1 MSSGPWITSSS
12 CSPSVVQSSEDT
24 SVAAIFQWLRFIF
37 LSPCPQRALLSS
49 VDLLFLLSLLA
60 FSILKLYSKFVSNG
74 HQSSELNKPLIRNS
88 RAHLRTTIC
97 FKLSL
102 TVSALLTLCYTVVC
116 ILAFTRNTEL
126 PWKLVDGLF
135 WLVQAITHAVIT
147 ILIAH
152 ERRFEAVKHPL
163 SLRVYWVANFIVI
176 SLFTVS
182 GILRLVY
189 VQQNQDPSFRLDD
202 VISMVSFPL
211 SIVLLVIALRGS
223 TGIAVN
229 REFEQGMN
237 GEGNLY
243 EPLLS
248 KSNVTGFASAS
259 IISKTFWI
267 WMNPLLRKGYKG
279 PLKVDEI
286 PFLSPEHRA
295 EKMSVL
301 FESNWPKPQEKLDH
315 PVRTTLLRCFW
326 KEVAFTAFLAVVR
339 LCVMYVGPVLIQS
352 FVDFTAGKRS
362 SPYEG
367 YYLVM
372 ILLCAKFVEVL
383 STHQFN
389 FNSQKLGMLI
399 RSTLITSL
407 YKKGLRLSCSA
418 RQAHG
423 VGQIV
428 NYMAVDAQQL
438 SDMMLQLHAIWMMP
452 VQLAIA
458 LSLLYNSLGAA
469 VLTSVVG
476 IMCVLVFVVLGTR
489 RNNRFQFNVM
499 KNRDSRMKATNEMLN
514 YMRVIKFQAWEEH
527 FNKRILAFRESE
539 FSWLTKFMY
548 SISANVVV
556 MWCTPVVISTL
567 TFGTALL
574 LGVRLDAGTVFTT
587 TTIFKILQEPIRTFP
602 QSMISISQAM
612 ISLGRLDRYMMS
624 RELVEDA
631 VERDEGCDSR
641 TAVEVKNGAF
651 SWDDESKEED
661 LKHINLNVN
670 KGELTAIVGTVGSGK
685 SSLLASILGEMHKL
699 SGKVRVCGTTAY
711 VAQTSWI
718 QNGTIEENILFGL
731 PMDRERY
738 QEVVRVC
745 CLEKDLEMMEFGD
758 QTEIGERGINLSG
771 GQKQRIQLARAV
783 YQNCD
788 IYLLDD
794 VFSAVDAHTGSE
806 IFKECVR
813 GVLKNK
819 TVLLVTHQVDFL
831 HNVDLILVMR
841 DGMIVQ
847 GGKYNELLSSGLDFK
862 ELVAAHETSME
873 LVEMSPTIPSKSSP
887 SPQISPQPSSN
898 HREAN
903 GANDS
908 LGQPKSDNR
917 TSKLIKE
924 EEKETGKVSLHV
936 YKVYCTEAYG
946 WWGVVLVLSLSLLWQ
961 ATLMAGDYWLSYE
974 TSADRAV
981 AFKPSVFI
989 TVYAI
994 IAAISFLVV
1003 LVRAFSVTIV
1013 GLSTAQIFFKQILHS
1028 ILHAP
1033 MSFFD
1038 TTPSGR
1044 ILSRASTDQTN
1055 IDLFLP
1061 FILGITV
1068 AMYIT
1073 VLGIFIIVCQN
1084 SWPTI
1089 FLLIPLIWL
1098 NIWYRGYYLASSR
1111 ELTRLDSITKAP
1123 VIHHF
1128 SESISGVVTIRSF
1141 RRQNMFSKENVKRVN
1156 ANLRMDFHNN
1166 GSNEWLGFR
1175 LEMLGSLILCI
1186 STLFMILLP
1195 SSIIKPENVGLTLSY
1210 GLSLNGVL
1218 FWAIYMSCFVENR
1231 MVSVER
1237 IKQFTNIPS
1246 EAEWEIKDRVP
1257 PSNWPSHGNVELKDL
1272 QVRYRPNTPLVLKG
1286 ISLSIHGGEKI
1297 GVVGRTGGGKS
1308 TLIQVFFRLVEP
1320 SGGKIIIDGIDITT
1334 LGLHDLRSRFGII
1347 PQEPVLFEGT
1357 VRSNIDPVGIY
1368 SDEEIWKSLERC
1380 QLKDVVAAKPD
1391 KLNSLVADDG
1401 DNWSVGQRQLLCLG
1415 RVMLKHSWLLFM
1427 DKATASVDS
1436 QTDAVIQRI
1445 IREDFAACTIISIA
1459 HRIPTVMDCNRV
1471 LVVDAGLAKEFD
1483 KPSRL
1488 LERQSLFGALVQ
1500 EYANRSSG
1508 L

>member
-1 MSSGPWITSSS
+1 MVWLYH
-12 CSPSVVQSSEDT
+12 PSKLISYEPC
-24 SVAAIFQWLRFIF
+24 RFG
-37 LSPCPQRALLSS
+37 LCATENLTLLIKCVCVS
-49 VDLLFLLSLLA
+49 SLL
-60 FSILKLYSKFVSNG
+60 
-74 HQSSELNKPLIRNS
+74 
-88 RAHLRTTIC
+88 
-97 FKLSL
+97 
-102 TVSALLTLCYTVVC
+102 LCY
-116 ILAFTRNTEL
+116 
-126 PWKLVDGLF
+126 
-135 WLVQAITHAVIT
+135 
-147 ILIAH
+147 
-152 ERRFEAVKHPL
+152 
-163 SLRVYWVANFIVI
+163 
-176 SLFTVS
+176 
-182 GILRLVY
+182 
-189 VQQNQDPSFRLDD
+189 
-202 VISMVSFPL
+202 
-211 SIVLLVIALRGS
+211 
-223 TGIAVN
+223 
-229 REFEQGMN
+229 
-237 GEGNLY
+237 
-243 EPLLS
+243 
-248 KSNVTGFASAS
+248 
-259 IISKTFWI
+259 
-267 WMNPLLRKGYKG
+267 
-279 PLKVDEI
+279 
-286 PFLSPEHRA
+286 
-295 EKMSVL
+295 
-301 FESNWPKPQEKLDH
+301 
-315 PVRTTLLRCFW
+315 
-326 KEVAFTAFLAVVR
+326 
-339 LCVMYVGPVLIQS
+339 
-352 FVDFTAGKRS
+352 
-362 SPYEG
+362 
-367 YYLVM
+367 
-372 ILLCAKFVEVL
+372 
-383 STHQFN
+383 
-389 FNSQKLGMLI
+389 
-399 RSTLITSL
+399 
-407 YKKGLRLSCSA
+407 
-418 RQAHG
+418 
-423 VGQIV
+423 
-428 NYMAVDAQQL
+428 
-438 SDMMLQLHAIWMMP
+438 
-452 VQLAIA
+452 
-458 LSLLYNSLGAA
+458 
-469 VLTSVVG
+469 
-476 IMCVLVFVVLGTR
+476 
-489 RNNRFQFNVM
+489 
-499 KNRDSRMKATNEMLN
+499 DSRMKATNEMLK
-514 YMRVIKFQAWEEH
+514 YMRAIKFQAWEEH
-527 FNKRILAFRESE
+527 FNKRIPAFRESE

-548 SISANVVV
+548 SISVV
-556 MWCTPVVISTL
+556 MWCTPVLISTL
-567 TFGTALL
+567 TFGTVLL
-574 LGVRLDAGTVFTT
+574 LGVWLDARTLFTT
-587 TTIFKILQEPIRTFP
+587 TSIFNNLRDPIRTFP

-631 VERDEGCDSR
+631 VERDKGCDSR

-699 SGKVRVCGTTAY
+699 SRKVRVCGTTAY

-718 QNGTIEENILFGL
+718 QNGTIEENVLFGL

-847 GGKYNELLSSGLDFK
+847 GGKYNELLSSGLHFK
-862 ELVAAHETSME
+862 ELVAARETSME

-903 GANDS
+903 GANNS
-908 LGQPKSDNR
+908 LGQPKSDKG

-1003 LVRAFSVTIV
+1003 SVRAFSVTIV

-1044 ILSRASTDQTN
+1044 ILSRASADQTN

-1061 FILGITV
+1061 FMLGVTV

-1156 ANLRMDFHNN
+1156 ANLRMDFHNY

-1186 STLFMILLP
+1186 STVFMILLP

-1218 FWAIYMSCFVENR
+1218 FWAVYMSCFVENR

-1257 PSNWPSHGNVELKDL
+1257 PSNWPSQGNVELKDL

-1286 ISLSIHGGEKI
+1286 ISLSIHGG
-1297 GVVGRTGGGKS
+1297 
-1308 TLIQVFFRLVEP
+1308 LVEP

-1401 DNWSVGQRQLLCLG
+1401 GNWSVGQRQLLCLG
-1415 RVMLKHSWLLFM
+1415 RVMLKHSRLLFM
-1427 DKATASVDS
+1427 DEATASVDS

-1445 IREDFAACTIISIA
+1445 IREDFATCTIISIA